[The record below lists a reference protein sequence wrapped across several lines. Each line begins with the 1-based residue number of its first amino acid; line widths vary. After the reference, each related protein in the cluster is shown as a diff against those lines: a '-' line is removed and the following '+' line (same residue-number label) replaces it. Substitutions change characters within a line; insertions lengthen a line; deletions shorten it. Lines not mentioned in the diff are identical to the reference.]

1 MIHFSRWKI
10 ILIFALCTL
19 GLVLAAPNLFSKQQ
33 LAGFPGWV
41 PKSTLNLGLD
51 LRGGSHLLLEVDL
64 KAAYK
69 ERLTNLV
76 QSIRAELRRERIG
89 YSRIGATGEQAL
101 VVIRDP
107 DKKARRGRGGQ
118 TNIERATKLLRRL
131 EPGTEVDVSG
141 ARITIKYTVD
151 ERRTRDNQVLQQSIE
166 IVRRRVD
173 ELGTTEPSIQR
184 QGADRILLQV
194 PGLDDPERLKK
205 LLGKTAKMTFHLLD
219 PRFPLG
225 TPPPTVAPPGSFL
238 AKHRPDKRQ
247 ERQGSPPRLT
257 LVLKKRVVVSG
268 EHLVD
273 ARAAYDTGRP
283 VVSFR
288 FNTIGARKF
297 GRVTQENVGKPFAIL
312 LDKEVISA
320 PVIQGPILGGSG
332 IITGGFTVQETQ
344 DLSLLLRAGALPAP
358 MTILEERTV
367 GPELGADSIAAGQI
381 ACIIG
386 FVLVLIFMVMAYGIF
401 GVFANIALVL
411 NMTLLLG
418 GLSLL
423 QATLTLPGIAGIVLT
438 IGMAVDANV
447 LIFERIREEV
457 ASGRTPLSSVDAG
470 YRRALTTIIDA
481 NLTTLIAAIILFEF
495 GSGPVKGFA
504 VTLSIGLVTSMFTAI
519 MVTRLIV
526 VTYLRRRRLQAL
538 PI

>member
-64 KAAYK
+64 KAAFK
-69 ERLTNLV
+69 ERLADLV
-76 QSIRAELRRERIG
+76 QGIRAELRSERIG

-118 TNIERATKLLRRL
+118 TNIERATKLLRQL

-141 ARITIKYTVD
+141 ARITINYTVD
-151 ERRTRDNQVLQQSIE
+151 ARRRRDNQVLQQSIE

-173 ELGTTEPSIQR
+173 EFGTTEPSIQR
-184 QGADRILLQV
+184 QGAERILVQV

-205 LLGKTAKMTFHLLD
+205 VLGQTAKMTFHLLD
-219 PRFPLG
+219 ERFGIGAPL
-225 TPPPTVAPPGSFL
+225 PTVAPPGSFF
-238 AKHRPDKRQ
+238 AKQRPDKRQ
-247 ERQGSPPRLT
+247 ERKGDAPSLT
-257 LVLKKRVVVSG
+257 YVLKKRVVVSG

-273 ARAAYDTGRP
+273 SQPSFDSGRP

-344 DLSLLLRAGALPAP
+344 DLALLLRAGALPAP

-367 GPELGADSIAAGQI
+367 GPDLGADSIAAGQI

-386 FVLVLIFMVMAYGIF
+386 FVLVLIFMAMAYGIF
-401 GVFANIALVL
+401 GVFANIALML

-457 ASGRTPLSSVDAG
+457 SSGRTPLSSVDAG
-470 YRRALTTIIDA
+470 YRRALTTIVDA

>member
-76 QSIRAELRRERIG
+76 QAIRAELRRERIG

-118 TNIERATKLLRRL
+118 TNIERATRLLRRL

-151 ERRTRDNQVLQQSIE
+151 ERRVRDNQVLQQSIE

-173 ELGTTEPSIQR
+173 ELGTTEPSIQS

-225 TPPPTVAPPGSFL
+225 TPPPAVAPPGSFL

-418 GLSLL
+418 ALSLL

>member
-19 GLVLAAPNLFSKQQ
+19 GMVLAAPNLFSKQQ

-64 KAAYK
+64 RAAFK
-69 ERLTNLV
+69 ERLADLV
-76 QSIRAELRRERIG
+76 QGIRAELRSERIG

-107 DKKARRGRGGQ
+107 DKKARRGRDGQ
-118 TNIERATKLLRRL
+118 TNIERASRRLRQL

-141 ARITIKYTVD
+141 ARITINYTVD
-151 ERRTRDNQVLQQSIE
+151 ARRRRDNQVLQQSIE

-173 ELGTTEPSIQR
+173 EFGTTEPSIQR
-184 QGADRILLQV
+184 QGAERILVQV
-194 PGLDDPERLKK
+194 PGMDDPERLKK
-205 LLGKTAKMTFHLLD
+205 VLGQTAKMTFHLLD
-219 PRFPLG
+219 ERFGIGAPL
-225 TPPPTVAPPGSFL
+225 PTVAPPGSFF
-238 AKHRPDKRQ
+238 AKQRPDKRQ
-247 ERQGSPPRLT
+247 ERRGDAPSLSYFLT
-257 LVLKKRVVVSG
+257 KRVVVSG

-273 ARAAYDTGRP
+273 SQPSFDTGRP

-367 GPELGADSIAAGQI
+367 GPDLGADSIAAGQI

-386 FVLVLIFMVMAYGIF
+386 FVLVLIFMAMAYGIF
-401 GVFANIALVL
+401 GVFANIALML

-457 ASGRTPLSSVDAG
+457 SSGRTPLSSVDAG
-470 YRRALTTIIDA
+470 YRRALTTIVDA

>member
-19 GLVLAAPNLFSKQQ
+19 GMVLAAPNLFSKQQ

-64 KAAYK
+64 KAAFK
-69 ERLTNLV
+69 ERLADLV
-76 QSIRAELRRERIG
+76 QGIRAELRSERIG

-107 DKKARRGRGGQ
+107 DKKARRGRDGQ
-118 TNIERATKLLRRL
+118 TNIERATKLLRQL

-141 ARITIKYTVD
+141 ARITINYTVD
-151 ERRTRDNQVLQQSIE
+151 ARRRRDNQVLQQSIE

-173 ELGTTEPSIQR
+173 EFGTTEPSIQR
-184 QGADRILLQV
+184 QGAERILVQV

-205 LLGKTAKMTFHLLD
+205 VLGQTAKMTFHLLD
-219 PRFPLG
+219 ERFGIGAPL
-225 TPPPTVAPPGSFL
+225 PTVAPPGSFF
-238 AKHRPDKRQ
+238 AKQRPDKRQ
-247 ERQGSPPRLT
+247 ERRNGAPDLT
-257 LVLKKRVVVSG
+257 YVLKKRVVVSG

-273 ARAAYDTGRP
+273 AQPSFDSGRP

-320 PVIQGPILGGSG
+320 PVIQSPILGGSG

-367 GPELGADSIAAGQI
+367 GPDLGADSIAAGQI

-386 FVLVLIFMVMAYGIF
+386 FVLVLIFMAMAYGIF
-401 GVFANIALVL
+401 GVFANIALML

-457 ASGRTPLSSVDAG
+457 SSGRTPLSSVDAG

>member
-10 ILIFALCTL
+10 ILILGLCSL
-19 GLVLAAPNLFSKQQ
+19 GLVLAAPNLFSKEQ
-33 LAGFPGWV
+33 LAGFPAWV

-64 KAAYK
+64 RSAFK
-69 ERLTNLV
+69 ERLANLV
-76 QSIRAELRRERIG
+76 QAIRAELRSERIG
-89 YSRIGATGEQAL
+89 YSRIGATRDQAL

-118 TNIERATKLLRRL
+118 TNIERAAKLLRRL
-131 EPGTEVDVSG
+131 EAGTEVDVSG
-141 ARITIKYTVD
+141 ARITVSYTVEARR
-151 ERRTRDNQVLQQSIE
+151 ERDSQVLQQSIE

-173 ELGTTEPSIQR
+173 EFGTTEPSIQS
-184 QGADRILLQV
+184 QGSNRILVQV

-205 LLGKTAKMTFHLLD
+205 VLGQTAKMTFHLLD
-219 PRFPLG
+219 ERFGFG
-225 TPPPTVAPPGSFL
+225 TPLPTVAPPGSFF
-238 AKHRPDKRQ
+238 AKQRPDKRQ
-247 ERQGSPPRLT
+247 DLQGGPPGRVY
-257 LVLKKRVVVSG
+257 VLKKRVVVSG

-273 ARAAYDTGRP
+273 SQPSFDTGRP

-312 LDKEVISA
+312 LDNEVISA

-332 IITGGFTVQETQ
+332 IITGGFTVSETQ
-344 DLSLLLRAGALPAP
+344 DLALLLRAGALPAP

-367 GPELGADSIAAGQI
+367 GPDLGADSIAAGQI

-386 FVLVLIFMVMAYGIF
+386 FILVLVFMVMAYGIF

-411 NMTLLLG
+411 NMALLLG

-447 LIFERIREEV
+447 LVFERIREEV

-526 VTYLRRRRLQAL
+526 VTYLRLRRLQTL

>member
-19 GLVLAAPNLFSKQQ
+19 GMVLAAPNLFSKQQ

-64 KAAYK
+64 KAAFK
-69 ERLTNLV
+69 ERLADLV
-76 QSIRAELRRERIG
+76 QGIRAELRSERIG

-107 DKKARRGRGGQ
+107 DKKARRGRDGQ
-118 TNIERATKLLRRL
+118 TNIERATRRLRQL

-141 ARITIKYTVD
+141 ARITVSYTVD
-151 ERRTRDNQVLQQSIE
+151 ARRRRDNQVLQQSIE

-173 ELGTTEPSIQR
+173 EFGTTEPSIQR
-184 QGADRILLQV
+184 QGADRILVQV

-205 LLGKTAKMTFHLLD
+205 VLGQTAKMTFHLLD
-219 PRFPLG
+219 ERFGLG
-225 TPPPTVAPPGSFL
+225 TPLPTVAPPGSFF
-238 AKHRPDKRQ
+238 AKQRPDKRQ
-247 ERQGSPPRLT
+247 ERRGDAPSVT
-257 LVLKKRVVVSG
+257 YVLKKRVVVSG

-273 ARAAYDTGRP
+273 SQPSFDSGRP

-320 PVIQGPILGGSG
+320 PVIQSPILGGSG

-367 GPELGADSIAAGQI
+367 GPDLGADSIAAGQI

-386 FVLVLIFMVMAYGIF
+386 FVLVLIFMAMAYGIF
-401 GVFANIALVL
+401 GVFANIALML

-457 ASGRTPLSSVDAG
+457 SSGRTPLSSVDAG
-470 YRRALTTIIDA
+470 YRRALTTIVDA

>member
-19 GLVLAAPNLFSKQQ
+19 GMVLAAPNLFSKQQ

-64 KAAYK
+64 KAAFK
-69 ERLTNLV
+69 ERLADLV
-76 QSIRAELRRERIG
+76 QGIRAELRSERIG

-107 DKKARRGRGGQ
+107 DKKARRGRDGQ
-118 TNIERATKLLRRL
+118 TNIERATKLLRQL

-141 ARITIKYTVD
+141 ARITINYTVD
-151 ERRTRDNQVLQQSIE
+151 ARRRRDNQVLQQSIE

-173 ELGTTEPSIQR
+173 EFGTTEPSIQR
-184 QGADRILLQV
+184 QGAERILVQV

-205 LLGKTAKMTFHLLD
+205 VLGQTAKMTFHLLD
-219 PRFPLG
+219 ERFGLG
-225 TPPPTVAPPGSFL
+225 TPLPTVAPPGSFF
-238 AKHRPDKRQ
+238 AKQRPDKRQ
-247 ERQGSPPRLT
+247 ERRGDAPSLT
-257 LVLKKRVVVSG
+257 YVLKKRVVVSG

-273 ARAAYDTGRP
+273 SQPSFDTGRP

-367 GPELGADSIAAGQI
+367 GPDLGADSIAAGQI

-386 FVLVLIFMVMAYGIF
+386 FVLVLIFMAMAYGIF
-401 GVFANIALVL
+401 GVFANIALML

-447 LIFERIREEV
+447 LIFERIREELRH
-457 ASGRTPLSSVDAG
+457 GRTVKSAIGAGFGKALSSV
-470 YRRALTTIIDA
+470 LDA
-481 NLTTLIAAIILFEF
+481 NITTLIAALFLFQF
-495 GSGPVKGFA
+495 GTGPIRGFA
-504 VTLSIGLVTSMFTAI
+504 VTLSIG
-519 MVTRLIV
+519 
-526 VTYLRRRRLQAL
+526 
-538 PI
+538 